1 MLAVEVSDPR
11 EAELPDAGQLTLVDP
26 ETGARMEVDSAAT
39 ELRRAFAAAE
49 LERRDALKAAL
60 RRARARHVEL
70 SAADEGWLRTLG
82 RGLR

>member
-1 MLAVEVSDPR
+1 VLGVEITDPR
-11 EAELPDAGQLTLVDP
+11 EAELPDAGQLVLADP
-26 ETGARMEVDSAAT
+26 ETGARIEVDSAGA

-70 SAADEGWLRTLG
+70 SAADEDWLRTLG